1 MTRENNFFGNSA
13 CISLAAVVSM
23 TIGFSLA
30 QLIPDYFYCM
40 RMVLIENF
48 TTKQSD
54 PDVTLDKSG
63 IVYHSIVLPVD
74 IDRNLHMNNF
84 RYIRELNFA
93 RRHFFV
99 SSGLWSYLKAQKL
112 NLVVRTQTI
121 RHRKELFCWQRYII
135 RTRLL
140 GWSEIDKSYYLE
152 ARFEI
157 NGFVHAIHHTKYIII
172 REKGVDPL
180 KSSPTMLL
188 KSAMVNI
195 HNNLSLSEK
204 ENLPLF
210 ITTWNEANAI
220 SSQEL
225 NRTRH
230 NCSKVCFS
238 EKTEEITR
246 KE

>member
-1 MTRENNFFGNSA
+1 MFSLFTSKLTEKSYYIPLTA
-13 CISLAAVVSM
+13 AISL
-23 TIGFSLA
+23 TIGYSLG
-30 QLIPDYFYCM
+30 QIIPDYYYSL
-40 RMVLIENF
+40 RMMIIENF
-48 TTKQSD
+48 TRRDTD
-54 PDVTLDKSG
+54 PEITLDKSG
-63 IVYHSIVLPVD
+63 IVYQCMVLPVD

-99 SSGLWSYLKAQKL
+99 SSGLWSYLKEQKL

-121 RHRKELFCWQRYII
+121 RHRKELHCWQRYTI

-152 ARFEI
+152 ARFES

-172 REKGVDPL
+172 RKKGVNPNVY
-180 KSSPTMLL
+180 SPTLLL

-210 ITTWNEANAI
+210 ITTWNEANEI

-225 NRTRH
+225 NPSR
-230 NCSKVCFS
+230 SAKVSFS
-238 EKTEEITR
+238 EI
-246 KE
+246 

>member
-1 MTRENNFFGNSA
+1 MSSK
-13 CISLAAVVSM
+13 ISSSVVYLPLTAVVS
-23 TIGFSLA
+23 IALGYSLA
-30 QLIPDYFYCM
+30 QVVPDFFYSL
-40 RMVLIENF
+40 RMNFIEIV
-48 TTKQSD
+48 TGKQSD
-54 PDVTLDKSG
+54 PEITLDKSG
-63 IVYHSIVLPVD
+63 IVYHAIVLPVD
-74 IDRNLHMNNF
+74 IDRNGHMNNF

-99 SSGLWSYLKAQKL
+99 SSGLWSYLQAQKL

-121 RHRKELFCWQRYII
+121 RHRKELHCWQRYTI

-157 NGFVHAIHHTKYIII
+157 DGFVHAIHHTKYIII
-172 REKGVDPL
+172 RQTGIDRKKV
-180 KSSPTMLL
+180 SPTLL
-188 KSAMVNI
+188 LQSAMVNI

-210 ITTWNEANAI
+210 ISTWNEANEI

-225 NRTRH
+225 NPTKDR
-230 NCSKVCFS
+230 SVCFADKS
-238 EKTEEITR
+238 
-246 KE
+246 

>member
-1 MTRENNFFGNSA
+1 MLAYFKMPDKAYFYIPLTA
-13 CISLAAVVSM
+13 AISL
-23 TIGFSLA
+23 TIGYSMG
-30 QLIPDYFYCM
+30 QIIPDYYYSL
-40 RMVLIENF
+40 RMLIIEYL
-48 TTKQSD
+48 TKKD
-54 PDVTLDKSG
+54 TNPEITLDKSG

-121 RHRKELFCWQRYII
+121 RHRKELHCWQRYTI

-140 GWSEIDKSYYLE
+140 GWSELDKSYYLE
-152 ARFEI
+152 ARFES

-172 REKGVDPL
+172 RKKGTNPNAY
-180 KSSPTMLL
+180 SPTLLL

-210 ITTWNEANAI
+210 ITTWNEANEI

-225 NRTRH
+225 NPDRLMKEV
-230 NCSKVCFS
+230 SFA
-238 EKTEEITR
+238 EK
-246 KE
+246 

>member
-1 MTRENNFFGNSA
+1 MFSLFTSKLSEKSYYIPLTA
-13 CISLAAVVSM
+13 AISL
-23 TIGFSLA
+23 TIGYSLG
-30 QLIPDYFYCM
+30 QIIPDYYYSL
-40 RMVLIENF
+40 RMMIIENF
-48 TTKQSD
+48 TRKDTN
-54 PDVTLDKSG
+54 PEITLDKSG
-63 IVYHSIVLPVD
+63 IVYQCMVLPVD

-99 SSGLWSYLKAQKL
+99 SSGLWSYLKEQKL

-121 RHRKELFCWQRYII
+121 RHRKELHCWQRYTI

-152 ARFEI
+152 ARFES

-172 REKGVDPL
+172 RKKGVNPNVY
-180 KSSPTMLL
+180 SPTLLL

-210 ITTWNEANAI
+210 ITTWNEANEI

-225 NRTRH
+225 NPSR
-230 NCSKVCFS
+230 SAKVSFS
-238 EKTEEITR
+238 EI
-246 KE
+246 

>member
-1 MTRENNFFGNSA
+1 MFTFSSIKLTDKSYYIPLTA
-13 CISLAAVVSM
+13 AISL
-23 TIGFSLA
+23 TIGYSLG
-30 QLIPDYFYCM
+30 QIIPDYYYSL
-40 RMVLIENF
+40 RMLIIENF
-48 TTKQSD
+48 TRRDTD
-54 PDVTLDKSG
+54 PEITLDKSG
-63 IVYHSIVLPVD
+63 IEYHCMVLPVD

-99 SSGLWSYLKAQKL
+99 SSGLWAYLQTQQL

-121 RHRKELFCWQRYII
+121 RHRKELRCWQRYTI

-152 ARFEI
+152 ARFES

-172 REKGVDPL
+172 RKKGVDPNVY
-180 KSSPTMLL
+180 SPTLLL

-210 ITTWNEANAI
+210 ISTWNEANEI
-220 SSQEL
+220 SSNEL
-225 NRTRH
+225 NPSRS
-230 NCSKVCFS
+230 SKVSF
-238 EKTEEITR
+238 TAL
-246 KE
+246 

>member
-1 MTRENNFFGNSA
+1 MFSLFTSKLTEKSYYIPLTA
-13 CISLAAVVSM
+13 AISL
-23 TIGFSLA
+23 TIGYSLG
-30 QLIPDYFYCM
+30 QIIPDYYYSL
-40 RMVLIENF
+40 RMILIENF
-48 TTKQSD
+48 TRRDTD
-54 PDVTLDKSG
+54 PEITLDKSG
-63 IVYHSIVLPVD
+63 IVYQCMVLPVD

-99 SSGLWSYLKAQKL
+99 SSGLWSYLKEQKL

-121 RHRKELFCWQRYII
+121 RHRKELHCWQRYTI

-152 ARFEI
+152 ARFES

-172 REKGVDPL
+172 RKKGVNPNIY
-180 KSSPTMLL
+180 SPTLLL

-210 ITTWNEANAI
+210 ITTWNEANEI

-225 NRTRH
+225 NP
-230 NCSKVCFS
+230 SKSAKVSFS
-238 EKTEEITR
+238 EI
-246 KE
+246 

>member
-1 MTRENNFFGNSA
+1 MFSLFTSKLTEKSYYIPLTA
-13 CISLAAVVSM
+13 AISL
-23 TIGFSLA
+23 TIGYSLG
-30 QLIPDYFYCM
+30 QIIPDYYYSL
-40 RMVLIENF
+40 RMMIIENF
-48 TTKQSD
+48 TRRDTD
-54 PDVTLDKSG
+54 PEITLDKSG
-63 IVYHSIVLPVD
+63 IVYQCMVLPVD

-99 SSGLWSYLKAQKL
+99 SSGLWSYLKEQKL

-121 RHRKELFCWQRYII
+121 RHRKELHCWQRYTI

-152 ARFEI
+152 ARFES

-172 REKGVDPL
+172 RKKGVNPNIY
-180 KSSPTMLL
+180 SPTLLL

-210 ITTWNEANAI
+210 ITTWNEANEI

-225 NRTRH
+225 NP
-230 NCSKVCFS
+230 SKSAKVSFS
-238 EKTEEITR
+238 EI
-246 KE
+246 

>member
-1 MTRENNFFGNSA
+1 MFCLFTSKLSEKSYYIPLTA
-13 CISLAAVVSM
+13 AISL
-23 TIGFSLA
+23 TIGYSLG
-30 QLIPDYFYCM
+30 QIIPDYYYSL
-40 RMVLIENF
+40 RMMIIENF
-48 TTKQSD
+48 TRKDTN
-54 PDVTLDKSG
+54 PEITLDKSG
-63 IVYHSIVLPVD
+63 IVYQCMVLPVD

-99 SSGLWSYLKAQKL
+99 SSGLWSYLKEQKL

-121 RHRKELFCWQRYII
+121 RHRKELHCWQRYTI

-152 ARFEI
+152 ARFES

-172 REKGVDPL
+172 RKKGVNPNVY
-180 KSSPTMLL
+180 SPTLLL

-210 ITTWNEANAI
+210 ITTWNEANEI

-225 NRTRH
+225 NPSR
-230 NCSKVCFS
+230 SAKVSFS
-238 EKTEEITR
+238 EI
-246 KE
+246 

>member
-1 MTRENNFFGNSA
+1 MFSLFTSKLTEKSYYIPLTA
-13 CISLAAVVSM
+13 AISL
-23 TIGFSLA
+23 TIGYSLG
-30 QLIPDYFYCM
+30 QIIPDYYYSL
-40 RMVLIENF
+40 RMMIIENF
-48 TTKQSD
+48 TRRDTD
-54 PDVTLDKSG
+54 PEITLDKSG
-63 IVYHSIVLPVD
+63 IVYQCMVLPVD

-99 SSGLWSYLKAQKL
+99 SSGLWSYLKEQKL

-121 RHRKELFCWQRYII
+121 RHRKELHCWQRYTI

-152 ARFEI
+152 ARFES

-172 REKGVDPL
+172 RKKGVNPNIY
-180 KSSPTMLL
+180 SPTLLL

-210 ITTWNEANAI
+210 ITTWNEANEI

-225 NRTRH
+225 NP
-230 NCSKVCFS
+230 SKSAKVSFS
-238 EKTEEITR
+238 EIWTGKTW
-246 KE
+246 

>member
-1 MTRENNFFGNSA
+1 M
-13 CISLAAVVSM
+13 I
-23 TIGFSLA
+23 
-30 QLIPDYFYCM
+30 
-40 RMVLIENF
+40 IENF
-48 TTKQSD
+48 TRRDTD
-54 PDVTLDKSG
+54 PEITLDKSG
-63 IVYHSIVLPVD
+63 IVYQCMVLPVD

-99 SSGLWSYLKAQKL
+99 SSGLWSYLKEQKL

-121 RHRKELFCWQRYII
+121 RHRKELHCWQRYTI

-152 ARFEI
+152 ARFES

-172 REKGVDPL
+172 RKKGVNPNIY
-180 KSSPTMLL
+180 SPTLLL

-210 ITTWNEANAI
+210 ITTWNEANEI

-225 NRTRH
+225 NP
-230 NCSKVCFS
+230 SKSAKVSFS
-238 EKTEEITR
+238 EIWTGKTW
-246 KE
+246 